1 MVKLVFCVRR
11 RSEYTPEAFR
21 ERWLDVHGPLVKKLR
36 EQLPQ
41 MKRYVQSHALPAA
54 IQEGLRASRGTA
66 EPFDGLTEVW
76 FDSLEAMAG
85 GGTPEELAAS
95 QRLHEDEMEFVD
107 FTRSVVFLTEEID
120 IFGVEPHGASD

>member
-11 RSEYTPEAFR
+11 RAEYTPEAFR
-21 ERWLDVHGPLVKKLR
+21 ERWLEVHGPLVKKLR
-36 EQLPQ
+36 DQLPQ
-41 MKRYVQSHALPAA
+41 MKRYVQSHALPAG
-54 IQEGLRASRGTA
+54 IQEGLQASRGTA

-95 QRLHEDEMEFVD
+95 QRLYEDEMEFVD

-120 IFGVEPHGASD
+120 IF